1 MAITDPPTGNPL
13 EHPEEDATTSSEQ
26 VKLPNLRELRWPVVQ
41 ALREF
46 GRAASDIEIA
56 EHVAD
61 AMGLTQRQRTELIP
75 SEQETKLK
83 NRVGWTVHELKEIDV
98 LHYPEPGRR
107 ALTPLGMEADEER
120 VSELRAA
127 FEASKSSSAKEQAD
141 NRQRTAP
148 PTAWVIR
155 AGRQDEHRYD
165 ENIEHRIAGLGWK
178 VPDLKS
184 LSSRDE
190 LKDHLRLAYPDESD
204 GTIAI
209 WAGNL
214 WRFRTEV
221 RRGDLV
227 VMPHKAKPQF
237 ALGTVTGD
245 YAYAGDDP
253 DCVWP
258 HVVSVDWRQ
267 PQLPGTAIK
276 EDLQPSLKGPLSI
289 FQINRHDGA
298 RRFQQLLETGRDPG
312 PQGESNGSDSDLT
325 GLVQRFRDETGYS
338 TDAHL
343 EQERLREEWA
353 RKLSEENVASL
364 SREDLL
370 AYTTNAVDYG
380 DYVDRG
386 EGRRHQFIL
395 DLDDAEYEGLLD
407 SIRDLC
413 WGEDELSTRI
423 DRLVD
428 QVGGFNRDTGTKGF
442 TGLQVSRTLAICHPD
457 RFLPVPNHEGVWGRV
472 HMLRKLGLPAP
483 RGTTHGQRI
492 VDANDRLRGHLA
504 PHFDD
509 DPQAIASFLY
519 WLRRQGSPGVDEEHR
534 DEASDLPSLVVR
546 FRDESGY
553 PTEAHEEQRRLQ
565 MEWAE
570 KLSPEKIA
578 NLSHLDLTG
587 VASHGTWYAG
597 TYVYPHAQGVMKW
610 IRALDGD
617 EYTGMLDHIRYLC
630 WSDDEPWRRYD
641 QLTDARSSRKTTGL
655 GHSTTSRLLAI
666 THPQDFLAIG
676 VQGGEWGRA
685 AMLRRLG
692 LPKPAGSSYGQRV
705 MDADRRLREHLE
717 PHFGNDTLGMGAFL
731 GWLLVQEPPVGVRG
745 TEDSIELDDLADELL
760 VDVEFLDDIVELLK
774 DKGQVILYGPPGT
787 GKTYLARKLAE
798 ALAPDDSCRALVQF
812 HPSTS
817 YEDFFEGYRP
827 SGTGSDGGIR
837 FELTHGPLARIAE
850 RASESSEQ
858 HVMIIDE
865 INRGNLPRVL
875 GELLFLLE
883 YRDEIVQTLYRPE
896 EEPFSLPD
904 NLWFIGTMNTADR
917 SIALVDAALRRRF
930 HFVPFFPDSGPMA
943 GLLARWL
950 KREDQPGWIG
960 RLVDAVNDELTKE
973 LGGSH
978 LLLGPSHFMKEYGSS
993 ADQQHQRLRRIWEYN
1008 IEPFIEDQF
1017 FGDPEQIDRFRFGS
1031 IVSRHRAIIE
1041 RDRISFLADGEQL
1054 DQGAEASGSSEAQ
1067 NSLERSRAR
1076 GATTPAW
1083 KDQFQGTPTAPTGDD
1098 ELWKWRASN
1107 FPRRTEGRGEFQIY
1121 EIRSLACRWVEF
1133 ALNAGVDPGKHDSQ
1147 LVEDLLSPP
1156 GYSQSS
1162 LTAYRRHLREWF
1174 ETDHDSAS

>member
-1 MAITDPPTGNPL
+1 MAITDPTTGSPL
-13 EHPEEDATTSSEQ
+13 EHAAEDGEQ
-26 VKLPNLRELRWPVVQ
+26 P
-41 ALREF
+41 
-46 GRAASDIEIA
+46 D
-56 EHVAD
+56 
-61 AMGLTQRQRTELIP
+61 T
-75 SEQETKLK
+75 
-83 NRVGWTVHELKEIDV
+83 
-98 LHYPEPGRR
+98 
-107 ALTPLGMEADEER
+107 
-120 VSELRAA
+120 
-127 FEASKSSSAKEQAD
+127 
-141 NRQRTAP
+141 
-148 PTAWVIR
+148 PTAWLIR
-155 AGRQDEHRYD
+155 AGSNADRYD
-165 ENIEHRIAGLGWK
+165 YCVENGLVG
-178 VPDLKS
+178 VGFGHLPDLS
-184 LSSRDE
+184 EVSSRDE
-190 LKDHLRLAYPDESD
+190 IAELVRAEWLEASD
-204 GTIAI
+204 GKVDDRARQ
-209 WAGNL
+209 L
-214 WRFRTEV
+214 WDFRSRVRF
-221 RRGDLV
+221 GDLV
-227 VMPHKAKPQF
+227 VMPGENSSQF
-237 ALGTVTGD
+237 ALGIVTQE
-245 YAYAGDDP
+245 YWHDDR
-253 DCVWP
+253 DP
-258 HVVSVDWRQ
+258 HWHHFVSVDWKRTDVH
-267 PQLPGTAIK
+267 PRARP
-276 EDLQPSLKGPLSI
+276 DLLRYLSRRSPTI
-289 FQINRHDGA
+289 RKIAQNDKA
-298 RRFQQLLETGRDPG
+298 RRLRQLLETGQDPG
-312 PQGESNGSDSDLT
+312 PQAGTDGEHSDLAD
-325 GLVQRFRDETGYS
+325 LVEQFRDETGYP
-338 TDAHL
+338 TDARE
-343 EQERLREEWA
+343 EQKRLREEWA
-353 RKLSEENVASL
+353 QKLASVNVASL

-370 AYTTNAVDYG
+370 AYTSNAVDYG
-380 DYVDRG
+380 DYVDLG
-386 EGRRHQFIL
+386 EDRTQQWIV
-395 DLDDAEYEGLLD
+395 DLDDSAYDRLLD

-428 QVGGFNRDTGTKGF
+428 HVGGFNRDTGTMGF

-457 RFLPVPNHEGVWGRV
+457 RFLPVPNHEGRWGRV

-483 RGTTHGQRI
+483 SGRTYGQRV

-504 PHFDD
+504 SHLDD
-509 DPQAIASFLY
+509 DPQAIAGFLY
-519 WLRRQGSPGVDEEHR
+519 WLRRQETDPGGGDEPG
-534 DEASDLPSLVVR
+534 EASDLADLVEQ

-553 PTEAHEEQRRLQ
+553 RTEAHQEQLRLRA
-565 MEWAE
+565 EWAE
-570 KLSPEKIA
+570 KLASERIA
-578 NLSHLDLTG
+578 DLSRHDLTA
-587 VASHGTWYAG
+587 VASHGTWSAG
-597 TYVYPHAQGVMKW
+597 TYVYPHVQGVMKW

-617 EYTGMLDHIRYLC
+617 EYAGMLDHIRYLC

-666 THPQDFLAIG
+666 AHPQEFLAIG
-676 VQGGEWGRA
+676 VQGGKWGRA

-705 MDADRRLREHLE
+705 MDADRRLREYLE
-717 PHFGNDTLGMGAFL
+717 PHFGDDTLGMGTFL
-731 GWLLVQEPPVGVRG
+731 WWLLDQEPLPAP
-745 TEDSIELDDLADELL
+745 SSMNLAELATELL
-760 VDVEFLDDIVELLK
+760 VDVEFLEDIVELLK

-787 GKTYLARKLAE
+787 GKTYLARKLAKV
-798 ALAPDDSCRALVQF
+798 LAPDKSCRTLVQF

-827 SGTGSDGGIR
+827 AGTDDGGGIR
-837 FELTHGPLARIAE
+837 YELTHGPLARLAE
-850 RASESSEQ
+850 QASEASDQ

-883 YRDEIVQTLYRPE
+883 YRDESVQTLYRT
-896 EEPFSLPD
+896 EEPFALPD

-993 ADQQHQRLRRIWEYN
+993 ADEQHQRLRRIWEYN

-1041 RDRISFLADGEQL
+1041 RDRISFLADGEEL

-1107 FPRRTEGRGEFQIY
+1107 FPRRTEGRGEFQIN

-1147 LVEDLLSPP
+1147 LVEDLLSPHS
-1156 GYSQSS
+1156 YSQSS